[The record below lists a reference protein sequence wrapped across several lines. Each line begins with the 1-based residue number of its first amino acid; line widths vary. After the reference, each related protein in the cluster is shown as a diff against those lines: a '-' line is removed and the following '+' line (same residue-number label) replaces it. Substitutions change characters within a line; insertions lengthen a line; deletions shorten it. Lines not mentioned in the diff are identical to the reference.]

1 MSVTDQHRA
10 DVGRALNALRKI
22 VRALR
27 VSARATEKELGISG
41 AQLFVLQ
48 QLAEKPADSINDLAE
63 RTLTHQSSVSVVVA
77 RLAEQGLVLREA
89 SRQDARRSEIALT
102 PAGRALL
109 ERSGPTLQ
117 VRLAEG
123 LAQLPEEQRHQLV
136 EGLDAWLRATGIDKE
151 EATLFF
157 EDTLPRE

>member
-1 MSVTDQHRA
+1 MSVTDQNRI

-48 QLAEKPADSINDLAE
+48 QLAEKPASSINDLAE
-63 RTLTHQSSVSVVVA
+63 RTMTHQSSVSVVVA

-89 SRQDARRSEIALT
+89 SRQDARRSQIALT
-102 PAGRALL
+102 PAGQALL
-109 ERSGPTLQ
+109 ARSGPTMQ

-123 LAQLPEEQRHQLV
+123 LTRLPEVQREQLV
-136 EGLDAWLRATGIDKE
+136 EGLDAWLRATGIDQE
-151 EATLFF
+151 EAALFF
-157 EDTLPRE
+157 EESQ

>member
-63 RTLTHQSSVSVVVA
+63 RTLTHQRSVSVVVA

-89 SRQDARRSEIALT
+89 SRLDARRSEIALT

-109 ERSGPTLQ
+109 DRSGPTLQ

-157 EDTLPRE
+157 EETLPRE